1 MDLNNNTMCAILVML
16 SFVTTMA
23 KNMHWVLG
31 CFSAWLSMVL
41 APGATV
47 YFGCLFN
54 FHLNKRLQCT

>member
-23 KNMHWVLG
+23 KNIDWVLG